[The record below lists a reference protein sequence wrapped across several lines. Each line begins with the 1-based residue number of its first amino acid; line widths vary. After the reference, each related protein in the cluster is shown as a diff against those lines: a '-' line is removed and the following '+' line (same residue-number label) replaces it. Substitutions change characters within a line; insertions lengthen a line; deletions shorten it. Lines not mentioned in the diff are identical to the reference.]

1 MSNGIQDERQVIID
15 RLRAEAGEVKD
26 CFTRFAFQGI
36 TFASAAVAFMFT
48 VTDKIP
54 LAAFTAVPVIAMLMQ
69 VARIGVFKYGTANR
83 NYGYELHLARMS
95 TMLQTP
101 EVRRERHDVIESIMG
116 VRWEEALRAWRVV
129 QPTIFREIYWTAEN
143 HPSFSGQKRGKFT
156 AWREFFH
163 PKLYTLNKE
172 ADKMV
177 KKYDERTST
186 GTQQNTTEEYPW
198 FWPAHLTQKA
208 AGQSVYYTGAYLRSM
223 LTVLSVMQYL
233 LLMPLLTVVVHDAVE
248 ATSAFFPS
256 LEIPS
261 LHKQANSLG
270 TPAVI
275 TGSAARPLREL
286 VPVAWQPFFKWG
298 DLVLESG
305 VWVFGLTIWAIG
317 KRNRRMRRRREI
329 LEDEAASI
337 HSCAI
342 IWQCVIEVHLL
353 SLLNGERPY
362 YRYTERLAERC
373 EDVRR
378 KAFSVPSLAFQYLDQ
393 MAATRSQRV

>member
-1 MSNGIQDERQVIID
+1 MEIQDERQVIID

-69 VARIGVFKYGTANR
+69 VARIGIFKYGTANR
-83 NYGYELHLARMS
+83 NHGYELHLARMS

-101 EVRRERHDVIESIMG
+101 EVGGEKHDVIKSIMG
-116 VRWEEALRAWRVV
+116 VQWEEALRAWRVV
-129 QPTIFREIYWTAEN
+129 QPTIFREIYLTPEN

-163 PKLYTLNKE
+163 PKLYTLNGE
-172 ADKMV
+172 ALRV
-177 KKYDERTST
+177 VRNYGGARTNT

-198 FWPAHLTQKA
+198 FWPELLTRKA
-208 AGQSVYYTGAYLRSM
+208 EGQSVYYTGAYLRSM
-223 LTVLSVMQYL
+223 LTMLSVMQYL

-256 LEIPS
+256 LEMPS

-270 TPAVI
+270 TPAV
-275 TGSAARPLREL
+275 TRDSAVRRLREL

-305 VWVFGLTIWAIG
+305 VFGLTIWAIG
-317 KRNRRMRRRREI
+317 RRNRRMRRRREI
-329 LEDEAASI
+329 LENEAASI

-353 SLLNGERPY
+353 SLLQGARPY
-362 YRYTERLAERC
+362 YKYTERLAEKC
-373 EDVRR
+373 EDVRQ
-378 KAFSVPSLAFQYLDQ
+378 KALSVPSLAFQYLDEI
-393 MAATRSQRV
+393 AATRRQRV